1 MGLSPGENCD
11 KLRELF
17 HMNLWGLW
25 TTYPRLFILV
35 DIEELVLWLR
45 RRADLLAQFC
55 VGNDLADSHLT

>member
-1 MGLSPGENCD
+1 
-11 KLRELF
+11 
-17 HMNLWGLW
+17 MNLWGLW

-45 RRADLLAQFC
+45 RRADLLAQFW